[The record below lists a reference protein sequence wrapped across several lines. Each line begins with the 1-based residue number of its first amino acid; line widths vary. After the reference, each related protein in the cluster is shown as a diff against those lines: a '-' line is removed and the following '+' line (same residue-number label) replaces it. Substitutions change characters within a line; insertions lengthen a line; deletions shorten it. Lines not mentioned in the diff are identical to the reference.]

1 MVATDVDYV
10 DLGDVKRLEVEV
22 RDTAGALANAGTVTL
37 TITLPDGT
45 TTSPAVSNPSTGLY
59 RVDYLTTVEGPHRWR
74 MLATGANA
82 SAHTDVFEVR
92 PALSPALVSLLA
104 VKAHL
109 NIPAATTTHDQELRR
124 WIEATTQIV
133 ESHPVY
139 GVGPVLPRTVVEDH
153 DGGQSVVYLNQTP
166 VISLTSVVPVHT
178 GGTTVTVADL
188 DVNGTTG
195 KLQYLT
201 AGGYFP
207 YGPYRFTYRA
217 GYAVT
222 QPNVSGGA
230 LIIIKGLWET
240 QRGAGLQS
248 SLQGGT
254 DIAELPGMGMYMW
267 RAKLLLDATPR
278 VPGVA

>member
-10 DLGDVKRLEVEV
+10 DLGDVKRIEVEV

-45 TTSPAVSNPSTGLY
+45 TSSPAVSNPSTGVY

-92 PALSPALVSLLA
+92 AALSPALVSLLA
-104 VKAHL
+104 VKAHI
-109 NIPAATTTHDQELRR
+109 NEMGTTTHDQELRR
-124 WIEATTQIV
+124 WIEAATQIC
-133 ESHPVY
+133 ESHPLY
-139 GVGPVLPRTVVEDH
+139 GVGPILPRTVVEDH
-153 DGGQSVVYLNQTP
+153 DGGSGVVYLNQTP
-166 VISLTSVVPVHT
+166 VISLTSVVPVRT
-178 GGTTVTVADL
+178 GGTAVTVADL
-188 DVNGTTG
+188 DVNATTG

-207 YGPYRFTYRA
+207 YGPYRFTYRP
-217 GYAVT
+217 GYTVIPANVT
-222 QPNVSGGA
+222 GAA

-240 QRGAGLQS
+240 QRGATALPMQAE
-248 SLQGGT
+248 
-254 DIAELPGMGMYMW
+254 DIAEMPGMGLYMW

>member
-10 DLGDVKRLEVEV
+10 DAGEIKRLEVAV
-22 RDTAGALANAGTVTL
+22 RDELGALANAGAVTATVTRL
-37 TITLPDGT
+37 ADQTVAT
-45 TTSPAVSNPSTGLY
+45 PAVSNPSTGIY
-59 RVDYLTTVEGPHRWR
+59 RVDYPTTVGAQGLHAWR
-74 MLATGANA
+74 IAATGVNT
-82 SAHTDVFEVR
+82 SVHTDVFDVR
-92 PALSPALVSLLA
+92 DTSFASLVSLLA

-109 NIPAATTTHDQELRR
+109 NITTDTHDQELRR
-124 WIEATTQIV
+124 WMEAATQIC

-153 DGGQSVVYLNQTP
+153 DGGRGVVYLNQTP
-166 VISLTSVVPVHT
+166 VISLTSVVPVRT
-178 GGTTVTVADL
+178 GGTAVTVADL
-188 DVNGTTG
+188 DVNATTG

-240 QRGAGLQS
+240 QRGASPLPMQAG
-248 SLQGGT
+248 
-254 DIAELPGMGMYMW
+254 DVAELPGMGMYMW

>member
-10 DLGDVKRLEVEV
+10 DLGDVKRIEVEV
-22 RDTAGALANAGTVTL
+22 RDTAGALANAGAVTL

-45 TTSPAVSNPSTGLY
+45 TSSPAVSNPSTGLY

-92 PALSPALVSLLA
+92 AALSPALVSLLA
-104 VKAHL
+104 VKAHI
-109 NIPAATTTHDQELRR
+109 NEMGTTTHDQELRR
-124 WIEATTQIV
+124 WIEAATQIC
-133 ESHPVY
+133 ESHPLY
-139 GVGPVLPRTVVEDH
+139 GIGPILPRTMVEDH
-153 DGGQSVVYLNQTP
+153 DGGRDVVYLNQTP
-166 VISLTSVVPVHT
+166 VISLTGVVPVRT
-178 GGTTVTVADL
+178 GGTAVTVADL
-188 DVNGTTG
+188 DVNATTG

-201 AGGYFP
+201 GAAFP
-207 YGPYRFTYRA
+207 SGPYRFTYRA
-217 GYAVT
+217 GYTVIPANVT
-222 QPNVSGGA
+222 GAA

-240 QRGAGLQS
+240 QRGATALPMQAG
-248 SLQGGT
+248 
-254 DIAELPGMGMYMW
+254 DVAEMPGMGLYMW